1 MRVELSTTIRVLTF
15 RVSGDELRGLT
26 HRHLLVGLFATWVVG
41 MGRWWKDPKASVLQH
56 LGVGSVIYIFLLA
69 AFLWLILWPLT
80 SVTWSYVNLLTF
92 ISLTSP
98 PALLYAVPVRA
109 WFELAVAQQLR
120 MWFLV
125 VVAGWRVLL
134 WARYLRVGVGLSR
147 PASLVMTVFPLA
159 FIVVALMQLNL
170 DRVVFN
176 IMGGVRPEDVTVN
189 DAAYQALIL
198 VTIVAVLSLIP
209 LLPAYLVFA
218 IRGLRSRYAI
228 ARHTPHGEEPT

>member
-1 MRVELSTTIRVLTF
+1 MRIELNTMIRVLTF
-15 RVSGDELRGLT
+15 RASGDELRRLT
-26 HRHLLVGLFATWVVG
+26 HRHLLAGLFATWVGG
-41 MGRWWKDPKASVLQH
+41 MGRWWEDPKASLLQH

-69 AFLWLILWPLT
+69 AFLWLMLWPLT
-80 SVTWSYVNLLTF
+80 SVTWSFVNLLTF

-109 WFELAVAQQLR
+109 WFDLAVAQQLR

-125 VVAGWRVLL
+125 LVAGWRVLL
-134 WARYLRVGVGLSR
+134 WARYLYVGVGLSR

-159 FIVVALMQLNL
+159 FIVVALMRLNL

-176 IMGGVRPEDVTVN
+176 VMGGIRPEDVTVN
-189 DAAYQALIL
+189 DAAYSTLFLI
-198 VTIVAVLSLIP
+198 TIVAVLSLIP

-218 IRGLRSRYAI
+218 TRGLKSRYAI
-228 ARHTPHGEEPT
+228 AHHRRHDA